1 MELIDLDSIRKKV
14 KVWEY
19 SPDGQKKLQQK
30 VNNYILH
37 NVERTQAGAKVLT
50 RRQMIEYADKL
61 IGLIKATANSCSLP
75 ASVAAHFDSLKRG
88 KCTMQHDGS
97 FIIEI
102 SFTDDLSRD
111 SLEPEKYGGVKN
123 IIAIFNNGYPRD
135 RSRSESISHVTGWWH
150 GKETRALEYRPG
162 LYFLQDAVN
171 DFNITYGIPNGM
183 YAELDAIYDE

>member
-1 MELIDLDSIRKKV
+1 MASIDLDAVRKKV

-19 SPDGQKKLQQK
+19 SNEGQHTLQKK

-61 IGLIKATANSCSLP
+61 VNSIRATANSYGLP
-75 ASVAAHFDSLKRG
+75 ESVAAHFDSLKRG
-88 KCTMQHDGS
+88 RCELQPDGS
-97 FIIEI
+97 FAIEI
-102 SFTDDLSRD
+102 NFTDDLSRA
-111 SLEPEKYGGVKN
+111 SLEPERYGGVRN
-123 IIAIFNNGYPRD
+123 IIAIFNSGYPRD
-135 RSRSESISHVTGWWH
+135 RSRSEAISHVSGWWH
-150 GKETRALEYRPG
+150 GTYTTALGSRPG

-171 DFNITYGIPNGM
+171 DFNTTYGIPNGM